1 MSNRG
6 LTRSFTSCNRA
17 NPAIVV
23 NSRPSSGYYSVPAE
37 CAESFKL
44 ERSASPLVVMKMGVY
59 VLLTKLT
66 EKGRKVVKEKPE
78 RIEEVNK
85 RVESLGVNILSQYA
99 LFGPYDFVN
108 ILKADNDEVVMK
120 LVIDL
125 TASGKMEI
133 LTLNAVHIDRFIE
146 RMTRASAK

>member
-1 MSNRG
+1 
-6 LTRSFTSCNRA
+6 
-17 NPAIVV
+17 
-23 NSRPSSGYYSVPAE
+23 
-37 CAESFKL
+37 
-44 ERSASPLVVMKMGVY
+44 MGIY

-66 EKGRKVVKEKPE
+66 EKGRKVVKENPE

-85 RVESLGVNILSQYA
+85 RVEALGVNILSQYA

-108 ILKADNDEVVMK
+108 ILKADNDEVIMK

-133 LTLNAVHIDRFIE
+133 TTLTAVHIDTFIE
-146 RMTRASAK
+146 RMKHISKK